1 MAGVDLTDSFS
12 AAGADDFDPVAR
24 NPTSQRVTVVM
35 VTVPGAP
42 WAEKDEERDV
52 TGDRVTWVDPPYIVT
67 LKASDKRAGVVHA
80 GNKSEAEHDC
90 WGTASPVSAQLSVQ
104 PAPIGGNG
112 DLTGV
117 FRADL
122 CSHQH

>member
-24 NPTSQRVTVVM
+24 NPTSQQVTVVM
-35 VTVPGAP
+35 VTVTGAP

-52 TGDRVTWVDPPYIVT
+52 TGDHVTWVDSPYIVT

-80 GNKSEAEHDC
+80 GNKLEAEH
-90 WGTASPVSAQLSVQ
+90 S
-104 PAPIGGNG
+104 
-112 DLTGV
+112 
-117 FRADL
+117 
-122 CSHQH
+122 